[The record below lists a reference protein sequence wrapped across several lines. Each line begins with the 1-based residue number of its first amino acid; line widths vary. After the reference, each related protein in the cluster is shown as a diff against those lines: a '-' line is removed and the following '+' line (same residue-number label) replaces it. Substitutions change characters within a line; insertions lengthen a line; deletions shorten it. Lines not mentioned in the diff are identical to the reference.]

1 MDAIVSASKEQ
12 QQEQQGTATTTTA
25 KQIERE
31 SVILS
36 EKGSCSADY
45 GRYFAIDP
53 AGWGEATAKGDAE
66 GLGIKA
72 ALRQTLNLSV
82 PPKRVF
88 LIVPHRRQRC
98 CRDSWKCN

>member
-1 MDAIVSASKEQ
+1 MDAIVSASKE

-53 AGWGEATAKGDAE
+53 AG
-66 GLGIKA
+66 
-72 ALRQTLNLSV
+72 
-82 PPKRVF
+82 
-88 LIVPHRRQRC
+88 
-98 CRDSWKCN
+98 